1 MGKGA
6 NRGAA
11 ALLALAAGCSFG
23 VGGSISQI
31 IVGLGYQVMHVV
43 IGQTVAATVILGI
56 ITLAR
61 YRTSI
66 PFKAVIQL
74 AVIGILNLI
83 SSITYFF
90 AIDLLSVGTT
100 VAIQFQYVWI
110 VVVFQAIAARRLPGK
125 WTILSSAIIIV
136 GTLFGS
142 GMLDEML
149 AGGITMNSTGLVLAL
164 LCAVCYAAFIFL
176 NSRIAVEYAA
186 VPRSFYQV
194 LGALIALLIILP
206 FMHVDS
212 CDVIGLVSWGILMGL
227 LMGVLPIVFIVA
239 ASSNLPSGLV
249 SILTSSELP
258 MAVVAGHII
267 LGETVTPLIV
277 LGVVLICGSIALA
290 QLDNRKA

>member
-1 MGKGA
+1 
-6 NRGAA
+6 
-11 ALLALAAGCSFG
+11 
-23 VGGSISQI
+23 
-31 IVGLGYQVMHVV
+31 
-43 IGQTVAATVILGI
+43 
-56 ITLAR
+56 
-61 YRTSI
+61 
-66 PFKAVIQL
+66 
-74 AVIGILNLI
+74 
-83 SSITYFF
+83 
-90 AIDLLSVGTT
+90 
-100 VAIQFQYVWI
+100 
-110 VVVFQAIAARRLPGK
+110 
-125 WTILSSAIIIV
+125 
-136 GTLFGS
+136 
-142 GMLDEML
+142 
-149 AGGITMNSTGLVLAL
+149 MNSTGLVLAL

-212 CDVIGLVSWGILMGL
+212 CDVIGLVPWGILMGL